1 MRHITKRAL
10 LTLILCLL
18 VPLGANADQPVDRT
32 VPAAASGTVEI
43 ENISGSITVE
53 GWDRNEIHV
62 SGTLGDDV
70 EALKVETKGDR
81 TVIEVKLPE
90 GNHRGDK
97 EFSADLVI
105 QIPRDSGVRTQLVS
119 SSATVSGVLGGL
131 ELQTV
136 SGVIKV
142 DGEPRELDIQTVSGG
157 IHADV
162 RTDEV
167 ELETVSGGVELRG
180 SFREVSI
187 NAVSSDLQLDL
198 GTVER
203 AALQTVSGNL
213 VVSADPGPNA
223 RLEIQAHSGDVK
235 LTLPGGL
242 SADFDINTF
251 SGDIE
256 NGFGPPAK
264 RTSEYAPGK
273 SLDFSTGGGARIEVQ
288 GFSGDIH
295 LIKG

>member
-1 MRHITKRAL
+1 MRHLTKRAL
-10 LTLILCLL
+10 PTLILCLL
-18 VPLGANADQPVDRT
+18 LPLGAFADQPVDRT
-32 VPAAASGTVEI
+32 IPATAGGTVEI

-53 GWDRNEIHV
+53 GWDRSEIHV

-70 EALKVETKGDR
+70 EALKVETKGNR
-81 TVIEVKLPE
+81 TLIKVKLPD

-97 EFSADLVI
+97 DFGADLVI
-105 QIPRDSGVRTQLVS
+105 QVPRDTGVRTQLVS
-119 SSATVSGVLGGL
+119 SSATVSGVFGEL

-136 SGVIKV
+136 SGTIKV
-142 DGEPRELDIQTVSGG
+142 QGEPRELELQTVSGD

-167 ELETVSGGVELRG
+167 ELETVNGGVELKG
-180 SFREVSI
+180 NFREVRI
-187 NAVSSDLQLDL
+187 NAVSSDLHLDL

-203 AALQTVSGNL
+203 AAVQTVSGNL

-223 RLEIQAHSGDVK
+223 RLEIQVHSGDVK

>member
-1 MRHITKRAL
+1 MRHFTL
-10 LTLILCLL
+10 LTLSLSLL
-18 VPLGANADQPVDRT
+18 LPLGATADQPVDRT
-32 VPAAASGTVEI
+32 VPATGGGTVEI

-53 GWDRNEIHV
+53 GWDQGEVRV
-62 SGTLGDDV
+62 TGTLGDDV
-70 EALKVETKGDR
+70 ETLKVESKGDR
-81 TVIEVKLPE
+81 TTIEVKLPE
-90 GNHRGDK
+90 GNHQGNK

-105 QIPRDSGVRTQLVS
+105 QVPRDSDIQTHLVS
-119 SSATVSGVLGGL
+119 SSATVSGVYGDL

-136 SGVIKV
+136 SGSIKV
-142 DGEPRELDIQTVSGG
+142 HGEPRELEIQTVSGD
-157 IHADV
+157 IYADV

-167 ELETVSGGVELRG
+167 ELETVNGGVELQG
-180 SFREVSI
+180 NFQEVSI
-187 NAVSSDLQLDL
+187 NAVSSDLQLAL

-213 VVSADPGPNA
+213 VVSADPGANA

-256 NGFGPPAK
+256 NDFGPAAQ

-273 SLDFSTGGGARIEVQ
+273 SLDFSTGGGARVEVQ

-295 LIKG
+295 LIKE